1 MTAYRVLILEDEPA
15 LRRAL
20 ERALISFGYEVA
32 SSGDPSSAYVMLSEN
47 QFDALVLDLRLPH
60 TLGDAFYFAVVR
72 QWPYLRGRVILMSG
86 DPWTGTEDWPQEL
99 HDCPM
104 LAKPFTLDVLA
115 RALDT
120 VVGPGERRRTNGL

>member
-1 MTAYRVLILEDEPA
+1 MSHRVLILEDEAA

-20 ERALISFGYEVA
+20 ERAMVSFGYEVA
-32 SSGDPSSAYVMLSEN
+32 TSGDPSSAYVMLSESR
-47 QFDALVLDLRLPH
+47 FDALVLDIRLPH
-60 TLGDAFYFAVVR
+60 MLGDAFYFAVVR

-86 DPWTGTEDWPQEL
+86 DPWTGTENWPQEL

-115 RALDT
+115 RTLSAVLE
-120 VVGPGERRRTNGL
+120 PGGRRQTNGL